1 MIPQLP
7 DVCANSADLFGHS
20 RELHNVEGLVV
31 GGGTLVNVD
40 DHGRLSSAAEES
52 LEELGQ
58 LALSEGDVGALRPDA
73 EGL

>member
-1 MIPQLP
+1 M
-7 DVCANSADLFGHS
+7 
-20 RELHNVEGLVV
+20 EGLVV

-40 DHGRLSSAAEES
+40 DHGRLPSAAEES